1 MKTTIP
7 DQASLHTDPEFRA
20 NLAKFL
26 LSLIQSFLRTGYYT
40 PDHPEAKNSKL
51 GLYEDFQRLFTKKGE
66 LTFLVRH
73 DHEGEEIQIEGIMP
87 EAQSLDSLMLRGM
100 AEMYTPKFTKFL
112 ERKDLISLTIKST
125 MSRTEFTNFVDLMGE
140 PIFVDTHEK
149 KDKEMFSHTL
159 KERGIVNISYI
170 FNEEFLAIKRKIP
183 YRAQIALTRL
193 KKDFNMIPFFYD
205 LDEED
210 LKKIRRQTIQ
220 DITRPIQSTDVIYPV
235 LMNSDLAQTKE
246 LKESEINEEMIAS
259 ISDEVLLNTSKTLL
273 KETLRNGGAEPHE
286 GKAIEL
292 ARQFASSLN
301 QRKIE
306 GRESILEEYFRHK
319 LVPLEQLPQ
328 AMQRKYKFD
337 QSVKKFLKHSDSF
350 LDKFDNIEDG
360 KRYLQIARSLTKIIP
375 ELIHRDR
382 YKEVLEIITRI
393 DRHFDEKKD
402 LSLYAGQILDEIEG
416 GEILQLLKEK
426 FLTGKEEICQAIAP
440 IFGRLHAGSVPYLL
454 SLLKQSGSS
463 LVRRHAG
470 EILAQID
477 TSAVNRI
484 LDELGQNEVATKSSI
499 DILHVLGGI
508 ECEEWV
514 EPLVSIVG
522 TYLKNKNPSIREE
535 ALAVYYKIM
544 GGGGEA
550 LYKDSLNDTNVG
562 VQKKAI
568 QYLGE
573 IKSATALEKLLEM
586 LKQAEDSPSDRNS
599 QIEASLFRTLGFY
612 GNFELPGI
620 GLLEDFLLDILDRR
634 LNLGTLKFIKKK
646 KNPLSDGAVGV
657 ICETLGEIGTN
668 KSSEILQKL
677 EKQQDKEWNSKAK
690 EALIMIVEREE
701 GESLIEAP

>member
-1 MKTTIP
+1 MKTTISEP
-7 DQASLHTDPEFRA
+7 ASLHTDPEFKA

-40 PDHPEAKNSKL
+40 PDHPEAKNAKL

-66 LTFLVRH
+66 LTFLVGH
-73 DHEGEEIQIEGIMP
+73 DHGGKEILIEGMMA
-87 EAQSLDSLMLRGM
+87 EAQPLDSLMLRGM

-112 ERKDLISLTIKST
+112 ERKDLISLTLKST
-125 MSRTEFTNFVDLMGE
+125 LSRTEFTHFVDLMGE
-140 PIFVDTHEK
+140 PVFVDTHEK
-149 KDKEMFSHTL
+149 EHKERFSQTL

-170 FNEEFLAIKRKIP
+170 FSEEFLAIKRKIP

-193 KKDFNMIPFFYD
+193 KKDFNMIPLFYN
-205 LDEED
+205 LDEEG

-220 DITRPIQSTDVIYPV
+220 DIARPIQTNEVIYPV

-259 ISDEVLLNTSKTLL
+259 ISDKVLLDTCKTLL
-273 KETLRNGGAEPHE
+273 KETVRNGGAEAHQ
-286 GKAIEL
+286 GKTIAL
-292 ARQFASSLN
+292 AKQLASSLN
-301 QRKIE
+301 RRKIK
-306 GRESILEEYFRHK
+306 GGESIIEEYFRHK
-319 LVPLEQLPQ
+319 LLPLEQLPQ
-328 AMQRKYKFD
+328 ALQRKYKFD
-337 QSVKKFLKHSDSF
+337 QSVRKFLEHSDSF
-350 LDKFDNIEDG
+350 LDKFDSIEDG
-360 KRYLQIARSLTKIIP
+360 KRYLQIGRSLTKLIP

-393 DRHFDEKKD
+393 NRNLDGKKD
-402 LSLYAGQILDEIEG
+402 ISLYAGQILDEIEG

-440 IFGRLHAGSVPYLL
+440 IFAKLHAGSLPYLL

-470 EILAQID
+470 EIIAQID
-477 TSAVNRI
+477 PSAVNRI
-484 LDELGQNEVATKSSI
+484 FEELGQKEVATKSSI
-499 DILHVLGGI
+499 DILHILGGL

-514 EPLVSIVG
+514 EPLASIVRP
-522 TYLKNKNPSIREE
+522 YLKNKNPSIREE

-544 GGGGEA
+544 GRGGEA
-550 LYKDSLNDTNVG
+550 LYMDSLNDANVG

-568 QYLGE
+568 HYLGE
-573 IKSATALEKLLEM
+573 IKSATALEKLLEIS
-586 LKQAEDSPSDRNS
+586 KQAEDSPSDRNS
-599 QIEASLFRTLGFY
+599 QIEASIFGTLGFY
-612 GNFELPGI
+612 GNIELPGI

-657 ICETLGEIGTN
+657 ICETLGEIGTD
-668 KSSEILQKL
+668 KSSEILKKL
-677 EKQQDKEWNSKAK
+677 EKQQDKAWNSNAK
-690 EALIMIVEREE
+690 EARIKISRD
-701 GESLIEAP
+701 

>member
-7 DQASLHTDPEFRA
+7 EQASLHTEPEFKA

-26 LSLIQSFLRTGYYT
+26 LHLIQSFLRTGYYT

-51 GLYEDFQRLFTKKGE
+51 GLYEDFQKLFTKKGE
-66 LTFLVRH
+66 LTFLVRN
-73 DHEGEEIQIEGIMP
+73 DHEGKEIQIEGIMP

-100 AEMYTPKFTKFL
+100 AEMYTPKFTKFI
-112 ERKDLISLTIKST
+112 EQKDLISLTLKST
-125 MSRTEFTNFVDLMGE
+125 MSRTEFTNFVDIMGE
-140 PIFVDTHEK
+140 PLFVDTHEK
-149 KDKEMFSHTL
+149 KDKERFSQIL
-159 KERGIVNISYI
+159 KEKGIVNISYI
-170 FNEEFLAIKRKIP
+170 FSEEFLAIKRKIP
-183 YRAQIALTRL
+183 YRTQIALTRL

-205 LDEED
+205 LDEEG

-220 DITRPIQSTDVIYPV
+220 DIARPIQTPDAIYPV

-246 LKESEINEEMIAS
+246 LKESEINEAI
-259 ISDEVLLNTSKTLL
+259 ITFLSDEVLLNTSKTLL
-273 KETLRNGGAEPHE
+273 KEALRNRGAEPHQ

-292 ARQFASSLN
+292 ASQFALSLN
-301 QRKIE
+301 ERKIE
-306 GRESILEEYFRHK
+306 GGESILEEYIRHK

-337 QSVKKFLKHSDSF
+337 QSVKRFLKNSDSF
-350 LDKFDNIEDG
+350 LDKFDKIEDG
-360 KRYLQIARSLTKIIP
+360 ERYLQMARSLTKVIP

-382 YKEVLEIITRI
+382 YKEVQEIITRI
-393 DRHFDEKKD
+393 GRHFGEEKD
-402 LSLYAGQILDEIEG
+402 VSLYAEQILDEIEG
-416 GEILQLLKEK
+416 GETLQLLKEK

-440 IFGRLHAGSVPYLL
+440 IFAKLHAGSVPYLL

-477 TSAVNRI
+477 PSAVNRI
-484 LDELGQNEVATKSSI
+484 LDELGQEGVANKSSI
-499 DILHVLGGI
+499 DILHVLAGI

-522 TYLKNKNPSIREE
+522 TYLKNKNPSIRGE

-550 LYKDSLNDTNVG
+550 LYMDSLEDANVG

-586 LKQAEDSPSDRNS
+586 RKQAEDSPSDRNS

-612 GNFELPGI
+612 GNIELPGI

-634 LNLGTLKFIKKK
+634 LNLGALKFIKKK

-657 ICETLGEIGTN
+657 ICETLGEIGTD

-677 EKQQDKEWNSKAK
+677 EKQEDKEWNSKAK

-701 GESLIEAP
+701 GKSLIEAP

>member
-1 MKTTIP
+1 MKTTSP
-7 DQASLHTDPEFRA
+7 EPASLYSDPESKA

-26 LSLIQSFLRTGYYT
+26 LQLIQSFLRTGYYT
-40 PDHPEAKNSKL
+40 PDHPEAKNAKL

-66 LTFLVRH
+66 LTFMVGH
-73 DHEGEEIQIEGIMP
+73 DHGGKEILIEGMMA
-87 EAQSLDSLMLRGM
+87 EAQPLDALMLRGM

-112 ERKDLISLTIKST
+112 ERKDLISLTLKST
-125 MSRTEFTNFVDLMGE
+125 MSRTEFTHFVDLMGE

-149 KDKEMFSHTL
+149 KDKERFSQTL

-170 FNEEFLAIKRKIP
+170 FSEEFLAIKRKIP

-193 KKDFNMIPFFYD
+193 KKDFNMIPLFYN
-205 LDEED
+205 LDEEG
-210 LKKIRRQTIQ
+210 LKKIRRQIIQ
-220 DITRPIQSTDVIYPV
+220 DIARPIQTTDVIYHV
-235 LMNSDLAQTKE
+235 LMNCDLAHTKE
-246 LKESEINEEMIAS
+246 LKESAINREMIAF
-259 ISDEVLLNTSKTLL
+259 ISDEVLLDTCKTLL
-273 KETLRNGGAEPHE
+273 KEAVRNGGAEPHQE
-286 GKAIEL
+286 KAIAL
-292 ARQFASSLN
+292 AKQLASSLN
-301 QRKIE
+301 QRKIKGGAYIIE
-306 GRESILEEYFRHK
+306 QLFRHK
-319 LVPLEQLPQ
+319 LLPLEQLPE
-328 AMQRKYKFD
+328 AMQRKFKFD
-337 QSVKKFLKHSDSF
+337 QYVQKFLKHSDSF
-350 LDKFDNIEDG
+350 LDKFDTIEDG
-360 KRYLQIARSLTKIIP
+360 ERYLQIGRSLIKLIP

-393 DRHFDEKKD
+393 NRHHDGKRD
-402 LSLYAGQILDEIEG
+402 ISLYAGQILDEIEG
-416 GEILQLLKEK
+416 GEILQSLKEK
-426 FLTGKEEICQAIAP
+426 FLNGTEEICRAVGP
-440 IFGRLHAGSVPYLL
+440 IFAKLHAGSVPYLL

-477 TSAVNRI
+477 PSAVNRI
-484 LDELGQNEVATKSSI
+484 FEELGQKEVATKSSI
-499 DILHVLGGI
+499 DILHVLGGL

-514 EPLVSIVG
+514 EPMANIVG
-522 TYLKNKNPSIREE
+522 RYLKNKNPSIREE

-544 GGGGEA
+544 GRGGEA
-550 LYKDSLNDTNVG
+550 LYMDSLNDSNAG

-573 IKSATALEKLLEM
+573 IKSATALERLLEM

-599 QIEASLFRTLGFY
+599 QIEASIFHALGFY
-612 GNFELPGI
+612 GNIELPGI

-657 ICETLGEIGTN
+657 ICETLGEIGTD

-690 EALIMIVEREE
+690 EALIKISELGDVVD
-701 GESLIEAP
+701 